1 MFVNIVVVHVIVA
14 FCLSV
19 CVSCKLFFMHVLA
32 VTVVQCYACM
42 CCSISFFF
50 QLTKPEAQPTPIE
63 MLACAFVFFVVIGA
77 SAELRLLEGAEQGGG
92 AEPGG

>member
-1 MFVNIVVVHVIVA
+1 MQSVFHARVGSYCGA
-14 FCLSV
+14 MLCL
-19 CVSCKLFFMHVLA
+19 
-32 VTVVQCYACM
+32 YALLNQ
-42 CCSISFFF
+42 FFF